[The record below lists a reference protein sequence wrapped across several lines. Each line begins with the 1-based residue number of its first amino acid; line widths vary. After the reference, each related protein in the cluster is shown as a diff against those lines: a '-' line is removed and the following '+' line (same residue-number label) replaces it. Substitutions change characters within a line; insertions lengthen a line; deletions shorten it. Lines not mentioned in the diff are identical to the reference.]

1 MTCLQMEVNPTMLVA
16 ELDFDNNVARCDLWY
31 SGYFAKLSNC
41 RHESL
46 LDYR

>member
-1 MTCLQMEVNPTMLVA
+1 MTCFQMEVNPTMLVA